1 MAIFSNLEIEEE
13 KFQREG
19 NKTRAVTV
27 KVTVDPTLEPVYV
40 TALHLDHR
48 LDIRPRNMMIIE
60 SIAYRVEPNR
70 MREVRA
76 MEKSLQSLFTEQSHQ
91 IWTGD
96 FNCLT
101 REDYDDKTWGDIARV
116 R

>member
-1 MAIFSNLEIEEE
+1 MAIFSNLEIEEV
-13 KFQREG
+13 KFQGKG

-27 KVTVDPTLEPVYV
+27 KVTVDPALEPVYV

-48 LDIRPRNMMIIE
+48 LDIKYETHYPWLLSM
-60 SIAYRVEPNR
+60 YRVEPNR
-70 MREVRA
+70 MRQVSD
-76 MEKSLQSLFTEQSHQ
+76 MEKSLQTLFTEQSCQ

-101 REDYDDKTWGDIARV
+101 REDYDDKTWEDIARV